1 MNGPTLLD
9 AEKAEKLEKGEA
21 KDVEIPKAGSR
32 GPGSWA
38 VGRSGEGFELVKR
51 CGPGMKRIKET

>member
-21 KDVEIPKAGSR
+21 KDVEIPKATGVLGAR
-32 GPGSWA
+32 Q
-38 VGRSGEGFELVKR
+38 LVKVWSW
-51 CGPGMKRIKET
+51 

>member
-21 KDVEIPKAGSR
+21 KDVEIPKADGCFW
-32 GPGSWA
+32 GPLGE
-38 VGRSGEGFELVKR
+38 VGESLELVKTMVFL
-51 CGPGMKRIKET
+51 GQG